1 MARFRQQVFSHFP
14 LYISHCY
21 ILLAG
26 LFDAIIGGTT
36 ACGELLLGRKL
47 NFKLSGIFIMIII
60 MIMMMMIIMI
70 IMMMVMINDDDD
82 CNEKALVKSQTW
94 F

>member
-1 MARFRQQVFSHFP
+1 MARFRKQVFSHFP

-60 MIMMMMIIMI
+60 MIMMIMMITMKRLLLRAKLGFKQIPL
-70 IMMMVMINDDDD
+70 
-82 CNEKALVKSQTW
+82 LVQL
-94 F
+94 

>member
-1 MARFRQQVFSHFP
+1 MARFRQQSFSHFP

-60 MIMMMMIIMI
+60 MIMMIMMITMKRLLLRAKLGFKQIPL
-70 IMMMVMINDDDD
+70 
-82 CNEKALVKSQTW
+82 LVQL
-94 F
+94 